1 MFKEQKINM
10 NSFLLTHHKTDGT
23 EYSNIVFGKLDDAIK
38 LATSQEITVIK
49 NESLEE
55 DKSYEDG
62 TLIYE
67 GTYKDGKKIT
77 IKVYSL

>member
-1 MFKEQKINM
+1 MKT
-10 NSFLLTHHKTDGT
+10 FLLTHYKADNT

-38 LATSQEITVIK
+38 LATSEEITIIK

-55 DKSYEDG
+55 DKSYDDG

-67 GTYKDGKKIT
+67 GIYKDGKKIT
-77 IKVYSL
+77 IKIYSL